1 MCAWLPYKET
11 TRRAEVPER
20 ARARPGHAR
29 NVLAVSTHC
38 QMPSSSSFS
47 VKPQPAQENQNPHGY
62 STQPAFFM
70 PGSKAAGAQSRRK
83 KKTLAPLAP
92 LAEANQMM
100 EGCSYS
106 FGSNNYGL
114 MTPETPSTI
123 FLVTNMNY
131 GQQHGFLPMYPSAH
145 GQGADISPYNSQRY
159 ISLLLDIQ
167 IVDCIVCISFSA
179 YSGANLLFSAPNLC
193 IKLVKWDGN
202 YTVHHVSSRGVS
214 SLIANVR
221 IP

>member
-114 MTPETPSTI
+114 MTPETPSTN

-131 GQQHGFLPMYPSAH
+131 GQQHTVRVMYFLAGSSSRMFIAIGKVLPLPVPADTREFLPRRSAKIARSCIFL
-145 GQGADISPYNSQRY
+145 GTWVPAVTLQQISEARR
-159 ISLLLDIQ
+159 Q
-167 IVDCIVCISFSA
+167 IMRSGSWSSA
-179 YSGANLLFSAPNLC
+179 IYS
-193 IKLVKWDGN
+193 
-202 YTVHHVSSRGVS
+202 
-214 SLIANVR
+214 
-221 IP
+221 